1 MTSEAEAHKQRVLE
15 LWAKQ
20 ISHSEKCFEGAIKLT
35 HERMWAIYA
44 AMKNSDMPI
53 GSPIYDKYLLE
64 MQKILDLLIGVAKEL
79 IIERK
84 GECDE

>member
-1 MTSEAEAHKQRVLE
+1 MTSDADTHKQHFLE

-20 ISHSEKCFEGAIKLT
+20 ISQSESTFEGVVKLT
-35 HERMWAIYA
+35 HERMWAIHA

-53 GSPIYDKYLLE
+53 SSPIYDKYLLE

-79 IIERK
+79 IIEGK
-84 GECDE
+84 GECE

>member
-1 MTSEAEAHKQRVLE
+1 
-15 LWAKQ
+15 
-20 ISHSEKCFEGAIKLT
+20 
-35 HERMWAIYA
+35 MWAIYA

-53 GSPIYDKYLLE
+53 GSPIYDRYLLE
-64 MQKILDLLIGVAKEL
+64 MGELVDLTFYVFKKL

>member
-1 MTSEAEAHKQRVLE
+1 MTSDADAHKQHFLE

-20 ISHSEKCFEGAIKLT
+20 ISQSEKTFEGVVKLT
-35 HERMWAIYA
+35 HERMWAIHA

-64 MQKILDLLIGVAKEL
+64 MQKIIDLLIGVANEL
-79 IIERK
+79 IIERT
-84 GECDE
+84 GECE

>member
-1 MTSEAEAHKQRVLE
+1 MTSDANAHKQHFLE

-20 ISHSEKCFEGAIKLT
+20 ISQSEKTFEGVVKLT
-35 HERMWAIYA
+35 HERMWAIHA

-53 GSPIYDKYLLE
+53 GSPIYDKYLFE

-79 IIERK
+79 IIEGK
-84 GECDE
+84 GECE